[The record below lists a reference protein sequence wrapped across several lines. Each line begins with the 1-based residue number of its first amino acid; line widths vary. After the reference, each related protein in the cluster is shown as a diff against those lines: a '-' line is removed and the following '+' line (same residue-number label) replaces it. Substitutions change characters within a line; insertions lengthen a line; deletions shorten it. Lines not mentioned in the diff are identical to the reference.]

1 MNVKLKLK
9 SNKSEDMLAEISD
22 ELAKKKIKL
31 TNLTALEIELP
42 EDSSF
47 TGAKV
52 RATILNTLRFAL
64 NIPVNGTK
72 KMVKPVYSARPNITK
87 KR

>member
-1 MNVKLKLK
+1 MNAKLKLK
-9 SNKSEDMLAEISD
+9 SNKSEEMLAEISD
-22 ELAKKKIKL
+22 ELAKRKIKL
-31 TNLTALEIELP
+31 TDLTALEIELP
-42 EDSSF
+42 EDQSF

-64 NIPVNGTK
+64 DIPVNGTK
-72 KMVKPVYSARPNITK
+72 KIVKPIYSAKPNITK

>member
-9 SNKSEDMLAEISD
+9 SNKSEEMLLEIAS
-22 ELAKKKIKL
+22 ELAKRKIKL
-31 TNLTALEIELP
+31 NDLTALDIELP
-42 EDSSF
+42 QDESF

-64 NIPVNGTK
+64 NIPINGTK
-72 KMVKPVYSARPNITK
+72 KIVKPIYSGRPNITK
-87 KR
+87 KM

>member
-9 SNKSEDMLAEISD
+9 SNKSEEMLLEIAG

-31 TNLTALEIELP
+31 SDLTALEIELP
-42 EDSSF
+42 EDQSF

-52 RATILNTLRFAL
+52 RATIFNTLRFAL
-64 NIPVNGTK
+64 NIPINGTK
-72 KMVKPVYSARPNITK
+72 KIIKPVYSGKPNITK